1 MANQEF
7 YIEFFSKRVL
17 KSFGLNSTPHFKL
30 SVGDVGG
37 TYTFDQD
44 DREDKY
50 VYSKISH
57 TNNFDILVSV
67 LTTYLSGANST
78 YQAKLSGVASAK
90 IGEPGKKVLEEIL
103 REHNNRQINSH
114 LVYTE

>member
-1 MANQEF
+1 MANKEF

-17 KSFGLNSTPHFKL
+17 KSFGLNSIPHFRL

-44 DREDKY
+44 DREYNY
-50 VYSKISH
+50 VYSNISCP
-57 TNNFDILVSV
+57 NNFDKLVSV
-67 LTTYLSGANST
+67 LTKYLAEANST
-78 YQAKLSGVASAK
+78 YQAKLSNIASAK
-90 IGEPGKKVLEEIL
+90 IGEHGKKVLEEIL
-103 REHNNRQINSH
+103 NEHNNRQINSH